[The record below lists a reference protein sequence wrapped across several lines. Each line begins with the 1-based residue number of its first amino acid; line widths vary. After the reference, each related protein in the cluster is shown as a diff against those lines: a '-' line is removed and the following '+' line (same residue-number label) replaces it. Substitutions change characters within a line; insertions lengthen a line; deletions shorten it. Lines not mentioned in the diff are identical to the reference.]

1 MIRGPGDGQEYTV
14 TELTCTVTDE
24 EPTVAYLQD
33 VPMGIAVEW
42 IAAVLIVLFV
52 IASTLLG
59 CLVYSFIWVS
69 LKSRALVRHKSPVT
83 TQAPAVSFGS
93 VATHGQQ
100 GTRRFRFSDSHL
112 PSMSSG
118 PANTKNA

>member
-1 MIRGPGDGQEYTV
+1 MIRGPGNGQEYTV
-14 TELTCTVTDE
+14 SELTCTVTDE

-59 CLVYSFIWVS
+59 CLVYSFIW
-69 LKSRALVRHKSPVT
+69 L
-83 TQAPAVSFGS
+83 S
-93 VATHGQQ
+93 VASQAQITYDYAGAS
-100 GTRRFRFSDSHL
+100 RWL
-112 PSMSSG
+112 
-118 PANTKNA
+118 